1 MNMKNLPFTNG
12 FHFRYQK
19 VKDPEG
25 KESFHILWLLA
36 ACVLSLP
43 HANVEPERGFSISKS
58 LLSIHGYST
67 KD

>member
-1 MNMKNLPFTNG
+1 MVSILG
-12 FHFRYQK
+12 SEI
-19 VKDPEG
+19 KDPEG
-25 KESFHILWLLA
+25 KESFHTLWLLA

-43 HANVEPERGFSISKS
+43 HANVKPEHGVSIKS